1 MKERDT
7 YHFFVCFVRKF
18 RRSCDCESVPAKH
31 EDFGNEKILKVR
43 FLNGERERERA
54 GFINV
59 LEEE

>member
-1 MKERDT
+1 M
-7 YHFFVCFVRKF
+7 
-18 RRSCDCESVPAKH
+18 PAKH

-43 FLNGERERERA
+43 FLNGERQRERERERA